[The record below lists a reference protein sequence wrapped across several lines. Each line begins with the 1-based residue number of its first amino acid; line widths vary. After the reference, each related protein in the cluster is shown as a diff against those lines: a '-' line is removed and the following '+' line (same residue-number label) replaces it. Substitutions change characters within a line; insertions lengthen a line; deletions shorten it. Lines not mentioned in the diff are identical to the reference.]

1 MKRVAIRSVVVV
13 AVAAIAVA
21 GVAGVAYAQV
31 ATNASAQA
39 AVTWKCVANTRLS
52 RQFTEQTGVFNN
64 FEKHFTARLDRVVHT
79 LDSIQKRLN
88 DIDERLE
95 KIEAEV
101 VPTAAPVALDS

>member
-1 MKRVAIRSVVVV
+1 M
-13 AVAAIAVA
+13 AAMTDLTFAET
-21 GVAGVAYAQV
+21 YHLLFEQV
-31 ATNASAQA
+31 AQMD
-39 AVTWKCVANTRLS
+39 VRLS

-101 VPTAAPVALDS
+101 VPNTSTIAN